1 MRIFFGIDEINSFI
15 NKHLTE
21 LAVDSSGWEK
31 LYSNKLTTEYWI
43 LTYPA
48 SDEHG
53 GGQPLLTQV
62 TERDA
67 MKFKDEYE

>member
-1 MRIFFGIDEINSFI
+1 MRILVGIDEINRFI

-31 LYSNKLTTEYWI
+31 LYFNKLTTEYWI
-43 LTYPA
+43 LTYSA

-53 GGQPLLTQV
+53 GGKPLLTQV
-62 TERDA
+62 TEQDA
-67 MKFKDEYE
+67 RKFKGEYE

>member
-1 MRIFFGIDEINSFI
+1 MQSLVGKEQINRFI
-15 NKHLTE
+15 TKHLNE

-31 LYSNKLTTEYWI
+31 LYINRLTSEYWI

-48 SDEHG
+48 SDGHG
-53 GGQPLLTQV
+53 GGEPMLTQT
-62 TERDA
+62 TEKES